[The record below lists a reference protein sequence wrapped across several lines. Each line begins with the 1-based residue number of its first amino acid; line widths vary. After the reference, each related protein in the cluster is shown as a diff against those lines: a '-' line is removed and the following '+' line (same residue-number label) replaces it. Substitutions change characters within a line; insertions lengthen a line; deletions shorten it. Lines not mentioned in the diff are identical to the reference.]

1 MMAHKVVIEMTN
13 AEAKALHACLDKHVF
28 TPGASESELLWR
40 CGTESELD
48 VRATHRAMI
57 KISEAIG

>member
-1 MMAHKVVIEMTN
+1 MAHKVVLEMTKV
-13 AEAKALHACLDKHVF
+13 EAKALHRCLDKHVF
-28 TPGASESELLWR
+28 TPGASELDLQWR
-40 CGTESELD
+40 CGTEDPLE